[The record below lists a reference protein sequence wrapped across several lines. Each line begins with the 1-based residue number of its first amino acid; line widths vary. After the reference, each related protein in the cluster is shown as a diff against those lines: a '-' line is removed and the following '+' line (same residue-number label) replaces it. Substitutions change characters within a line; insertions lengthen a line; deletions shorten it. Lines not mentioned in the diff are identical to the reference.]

1 MALFP
6 VRVRIIHPAVCEEPT
21 NSGRIRKRD
30 FLIPAAVYGVG
41 RWGGRHFDRFVEKLL
56 CLNAHFTVCIRVSPA
71 IPLKSRDTCSRF
83 PS

>member
-30 FLIPAAVYGVG
+30 FVIPAAVYGVG
-41 RWGGRHFDRFVEKLL
+41 GVGGEAF
-56 CLNAHFTVCIRVSPA
+56 
-71 IPLKSRDTCSRF
+71 
-83 PS
+83 